1 MTSYQTSYQ
10 TSSHFRHHAGV
21 AKRKRCETSIDDEI
35 SVTKRRRQCS
45 TLEHGFAYL
54 SIGNPTT
61 MDVSWTSPA
70 NELRSFTSVNSS
82 AMDSD
87 MLPPQP
93 VYTVEEPTVP
103 EVNMKASS
111 WYEPEPDRI
120 VITDLDLFTE
130 SDDECEG
137 RVNINPVLL
146 DCIRGKE
153 LGERNSPNPK
163 VTSTALVLFRPLPG
177 FERLHRETVTQ
188 AKTVD
193 ENTMDVEP

>member
-1 MTSYQTSYQ
+1 MTYQAWAS
-10 TSSHFRHHAGV
+10 SSHFRHPWFDAS
-21 AKRKRCETSIDDEI
+21 ALKRKRCETPVDDHEAI
-35 SVTKRRRQCS
+35 VAKRRRECS

-61 MDVSWTSPA
+61 SLADKSRSSPC
-70 NELRSFTSVNSS
+70 VNFS

-103 EVNMKASS
+103 EVDMKASS

-130 SDDECEG
+130 SDDEREES
-137 RVNINPVLL
+137 VNINPILM
-146 DCIRGKE
+146 DCIRNKE
-153 LGERNSPNPK
+153 LGEKNSLHPK
-163 VTSTALVLFRPLPG
+163 ATSTALVLFKPLPG
-177 FERLHRETVTQ
+177 LEQLQREGVTQ
-188 AKTVD
+188 AKSVD
-193 ENTMDVEP
+193 ENAMDLEP